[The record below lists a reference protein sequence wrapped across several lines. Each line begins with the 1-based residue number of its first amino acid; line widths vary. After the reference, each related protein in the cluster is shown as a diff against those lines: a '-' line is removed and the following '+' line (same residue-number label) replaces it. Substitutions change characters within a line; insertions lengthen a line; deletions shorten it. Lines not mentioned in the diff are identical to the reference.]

1 MQSGNYTF
9 ADVLSWPEDERWE
22 LIDSVDLKRSSRNNA
37 PEEVI
42 MNALPD
48 EYMSLEDYFE
58 LDETSGNKHEY
69 YQGAVYAM
77 TGASENH
84 NLIAGAVYR
93 NLGNQLD
100 GKSCRPY
107 FSDFRLK
114 IEAVNLYTYPDLS
127 VICGETQ
134 LADGRKDTFINPTV
148 LIEVLSDSTEAYD
161 RSKKAEFY
169 RTIPSLQ
176 EYLWIAQ
183 DRPHVERYQ
192 RQGRQWLLTEYSA
205 MEDEVRLES
214 IGCILPLVAI
224 YKRVPFESV

>member
-1 MQSGNYTF
+1 
-9 ADVLSWPEDERWE
+9 
-22 LIDSVDLKRSSRNNA
+22 
-37 PEEVI
+37 
-42 MNALPD
+42 MNALPE
-48 EYMSLEDYFE
+48 EYMSLEDYFK

-84 NLIAGAVYR
+84 NLIAMAVGR
-93 NLGNQLD
+93 SLDSQLD

-107 FSDFRLK
+107 PSDFRLK
-114 IEAVNLYTYPDLS
+114 IEAMKLYTYPDLS

-134 LADGRKDTFINPTV
+134 FADGRNDTFVNPTV

-161 RSKKAEFY
+161 RGKKAEFY

-176 EYLWIAQ
+176 EYVLIAQ
-183 DRPHVERYQ
+183 DRSHVERYQ

-205 MEDEVRLES
+205 LEEEVRFES
-214 IGCILPLVAI
+214 IGCTLSLATI
-224 YKRVPFESV
+224 YKRVQFENE